1 MSDSGSGAAGQ
12 SSNAESTDGEPDSHD
27 GKEAVLTLQGIQQAF
42 GDVSVLD
49 GVSLDV
55 QPGSVTCL
63 LGPNGSGKS
72 TLLSIAAGLRT
83 PDDGTVTRRTDAP
96 REVGYLP
103 QHPAFRPHFT
113 VAETIEFYGSL
124 VVMDVDESSILK
136 QVGLEAVADRR
147 VEHLSGGMVRLLGLA
162 QATVGSPP
170 VVVLDEPASG
180 LDPQLRRHIADV
192 IADLAAD
199 GAAVLMATHDLDA
212 AARIADAIRVLDD
225 GEFVA
230 GGSSQAVRADTDTDS
245 LGAAIDALIDRE
257 DAIGVRAGA
266 GDRR

>member
-1 MSDSGSGAAGQ
+1 MTDDSSDTHADSH
-12 SSNAESTDGEPDSHD
+12 EDGPDSD
-27 GKEAVLTLQGIQQAF
+27 ESNRLAVLALETVRHAF

-55 QPGSVTCL
+55 QAGSVTCL

-83 PDDGTVTRRTDAP
+83 PDDGGVTRRTDAA

-103 QHPAFRPHFT
+103 QRPAFRPHFT
-113 VAETIEFYGSL
+113 VAETIAFYGSL
-124 VVMDVDESSILK
+124 VPMEIDEAATL
-136 QVGLEAVADRR
+136 QRVGLEAVADRR
-147 VEHLSGGMVRLLGLA
+147 VENLSGGMVRLLGLA

-170 VVVLDEPASG
+170 IVVLDEPASG
-180 LDPQLRRHIADV
+180 LDPQIRHHIADV
-192 IADLAAD
+192 IAELAAD
-199 GAAVLMATHDLDA
+199 GAAVLMATHDLEA
-212 AARIADAIRVLDD
+212 AARIADDVRILDD

-230 GGSSQAVRADTDTDS
+230 GGSPAAIEAETGTES

-257 DAIGVRAGA
+257 DAIGVRAGTA
-266 GDRR
+266 GDRG

>member
-1 MSDSGSGAAGQ
+1 MSGEPPDTG
-12 SSNAESTDGEPDSHD
+12 AESRNNGPDSD
-27 GKEAVLTLQGIQQAF
+27 ESNRQAVLALENVRYAF

-55 QPGSVTCL
+55 RVGSVTCL

-103 QHPAFRPHFT
+103 QRPAFRPHFT
-113 VAETIEFYGSL
+113 VVETIGFYGSL
-124 VVMDVDESSILK
+124 VPTETNESAALR

-147 VEHLSGGMVRLLGLA
+147 VENLSGGMVRLLGLA
-162 QATVGSPP
+162 QATVGTPP

-199 GAAVLMATHDLDA
+199 GVAVLMATHDLEA
-212 AARIADAIRVLDD
+212 AARIADEIRVLDD

-230 GGSSQAVRADTDTDS
+230 GGSPAAVAAETESDS
-245 LGAAIDALIDRE
+245 LEAAIDALIDRE
-257 DAIGVRAGA
+257 DAIGVRAGSG
-266 GDRR
+266 GDRG

>member
-1 MSDSGSGAAGQ
+1 MSGESSDAG
-12 SSNAESTDGEPDSHD
+12 AESQVGSPDRDESDGEV
-27 GKEAVLTLQGIQQAF
+27 VLALEDVRHAF

-55 QPGSVTCL
+55 QTGFVTCL

-72 TLLSIAAGLRT
+72 TLLSIAAGLRS
-83 PDDGTVTRRTDAP
+83 PDDGTATRQSDGP

-103 QHPAFRPHFT
+103 QRPAFRPHFT
-113 VAETIEFYGSL
+113 VAETIAFYGSL
-124 VVMDVDESSILK
+124 VPTGVDEDASL
-136 QVGLEAVADRR
+136 QRVGLEDVADRR
-147 VEHLSGGMVRLLGLA
+147 VENLSGGMVRLLGLA
-162 QATVGSPP
+162 QSTVGSPP
-170 VVVLDEPASG
+170 IVVLDEPASG

-212 AARIADAIRVLDD
+212 AARIADEIRVLDD

-230 GGSSQAVRADTDTDS
+230 SGSPTVVAAETETDS

-257 DAIGVRAGA
+257 DAIGVRAGTA
-266 GDRR
+266 GDRT